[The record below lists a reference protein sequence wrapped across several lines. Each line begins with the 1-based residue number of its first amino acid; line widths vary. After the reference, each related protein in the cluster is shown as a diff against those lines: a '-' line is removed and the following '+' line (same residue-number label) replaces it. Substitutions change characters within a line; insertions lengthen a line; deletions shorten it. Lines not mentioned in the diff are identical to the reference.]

1 METHKREETKTEV
14 KDDPRAR
21 ALLRQAFEKTAR
33 WQSDFKG
40 FAADLTVN
48 VNGREVTGTVT
59 VKGPRDVMVA
69 LPDPDMQN
77 WAEGQNAMM
86 ELHRGPRS
94 YDDSDG
100 KYTLTLGEDV
110 DHPQDPEAFIHGE
123 VIHACYGNKGG

>member
-59 VKGPRDVMVA
+59 VKGPRDVM
-69 LPDPDMQN
+69 
-77 WAEGQNAMM
+77 
-86 ELHRGPRS
+86 
-94 YDDSDG
+94 
-100 KYTLTLGEDV
+100 
-110 DHPQDPEAFIHGE
+110 
-123 VIHACYGNKGG
+123 